1 MYVPEHV
8 SFYQLYESQYP
19 LAVTESA
26 LAIAICN
33 HLVDPDTTP
42 DRVTAIN
49 INSISDISGLFIK
62 HMVVTGIRSGM
73 AVRMTDVELSIND
86 HGNVWTYRYLRY
98 LLPNPDGGDPIY
110 FPIEAIMAKAMAI
123 EILKVALAKFNA
135 TPVET

>member
-49 INSISDISGLFIK
+49 INSISDISALFIK
-62 HMVVTGIRSGM
+62 HMDVMGIRSGM
-73 AVRMTDVELSIND
+73 AVHMTDVELSIND

-98 LLPNPDGGDPIY
+98 FLPNPDGGDPIP
-110 FPIEAIMAKAMAI
+110 FPICAIMAKAMAI